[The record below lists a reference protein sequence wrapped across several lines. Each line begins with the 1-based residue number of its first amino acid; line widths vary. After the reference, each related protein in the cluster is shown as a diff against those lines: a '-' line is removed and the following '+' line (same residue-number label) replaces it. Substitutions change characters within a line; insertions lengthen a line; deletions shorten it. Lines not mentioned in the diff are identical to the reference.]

1 MAFRYRQ
8 RRVADGDIIVPDDF
22 NEDQREFIGEFNGY
36 LDRDNLPNNAITTSY
51 IKANA
56 FTKVMQKVVSTDRT
70 QYLTND
76 EAINGGDT
84 QFKDMMTYTFN
95 ADVDGMLCCD
105 WSGEWEFWD
114 SLSATSAIPTIS
126 AAATVIML
134 INGVQVGIIYRASD
148 ARERDTHVMYG
159 AFPVSA
165 GNVTVT
171 IRARVMTL
179 GHTTPEVKPYGTN
192 RYLNFNEQILVMI
205 YRKR

>member
-1 MAFRYRQ
+1 MLTTKEKKYSNAHKTKTIDKKGNVAFLKFDKQ
-8 RRVADGDIIVPDDF
+8 TW
-22 NEDQREFIGEFNGY
+22 
-36 LDRDNLPNNAITTSY
+36 L
-51 IKANA
+51 
-56 FTKVMQKVVSTDRT
+56 
-70 QYLTND
+70 
-76 EAINGGDT
+76 